1 MFQFVSPSGNLIS
14 HKRPAVMAILN
25 ATPDS
30 FFSASRVEQEE
41 AWLALAQKHINEG
54 CDILDIGGMSSRP
67 GARVISEQEEL
78 QRVIPVI
85 ESIKKHWPNIPIS
98 VDTWR
103 AEVASQAVNAGA
115 DLVND
120 ISAGAMDETMFQ
132 TIAQLKAP
140 YILMHMQ
147 GKPSTMQV
155 APSYQNITIDLL
167 DFFTQK
173 LGQLRNLGVK
183 DILIDPGFGFGKS
196 IDHNF
201 QILKRLDAF
210 SVFQCP
216 ILIGLSRKS
225 MIYKTLNISADE
237 ALNGTSALHM
247 AALQGG
253 AAILR
258 VHDVKAAVEVVTLYE
273 AMKKA

>member
-41 AWLALAQKHINEG
+41 AWLVLAQKHINEG

-103 AEVASQAVNAGA
+103 AEVASQAVSAGA

-132 TIAQLKAP
+132 TIAQLKVP

-147 GKPSTMQV
+147 GKPLTMQV

-167 DFFTQK
+167 DFFTLK

-183 DILIDPGFGFGKS
+183 DIWIDPGFGFGKT

-210 SVFQCP
+210 SVLQCP